1 MCHITLLPMRGP
13 SSAVSA
19 GASTSRSSAIE
30 RFLKGESN
38 TTRCRAHK
46 GEEAMS
52 GHNKWSTI
60 KHKKGKADAARGQLF
75 SKLVKEITAAAREGG
90 GDVETN
96 NRLRAAV
103 DAAKTSNMPSDNI
116 VKAIK
121 RGTGEIEGIT
131 FEEMQYEAY
140 GPGGV
145 AILIDILTDNKNR
158 TAAEVRHILTRGGG
172 RLGAKN
178 SVAYLFNSRG
188 QIYID
193 GTRYTEDQVIEAGLE
208 AGAEDVQAS
217 GEVIV
222 VTTVPSS
229 LYKVKDAIEES
240 GIETDSAEVAR
251 IADTTVMPSE
261 KEADQAVKL
270 LEMLEEHED
279 IQRVHT
285 NLEMPE

>member
-1 MCHITLLPMRGP
+1 
-13 SSAVSA
+13 
-19 GASTSRSSAIE
+19 
-30 RFLKGESN
+30 
-38 TTRCRAHK
+38 
-46 GEEAMS
+46 MS

-90 GDVETN
+90 GDPETN
-96 NRLRAAV
+96 ARLRAAV
-103 DAAKTSNMPSDNI
+103 DAAKSSNMPSDN
-116 VKAIK
+116 VEKAIK
-121 RGTGEIEGIT
+121 RGTGEIEGVV

-188 QIYID
+188 QIFVSASKS
-193 GTRYTEDQVIEAGLE
+193 TEDQILEAGLD
-208 AGAEDVQAS
+208 AGLEDVQVADDT
-217 GEVIV
+217 IV
-222 VTTVPSS
+222 ATTSPSV
-229 LYKVKDAIEES
+229 LYKVRDALEQA
-240 GIETDSAEVAR
+240 GIEIDSIELAKVAE
-251 IADTTVMPSE
+251 TTVVPSE
-261 KEADQAVKL
+261 KEAEQAVKL
-270 LEMLEEHED
+270 LEMLEEHD
-279 IQRVHT
+279 DVQRVHT